1 MNQQII
7 KEFNRL
13 ISQIKFD
20 ITNNPSKKDKTIN
33 LYRLKQVQNVLNII
47 KDYKKEI
54 KNGKELAHIKGVGKG
69 SVARIDEIL
78 KTGTLSEITTTEDQ
92 DKQLDIMD
100 QLTEIIGIGQ
110 VSAYEFVNKFGIK
123 SADDLLKKYNEGE
136 IELPHQIIMGLKYK
150 DLVKKNIQRD
160 EINQIKEFLIKEIF
174 KIDTKL
180 NLYICGSYRRNKQTS
195 GDIDVLI
202 THPDIKTKS
211 QLSNNTNY
219 LMAFVDRLKK
229 DKFILDDITN
239 DQYEVVY
246 RGFCKYKDNP
256 VRRID
261 IKYVPYDSEAFA
273 LLHYTGSDVFN
284 QRVRE
289 VAKNLGY
296 KLNEYGLYKGFKS
309 IKCDSEKCILEML
322 GFEYIEPQDR

>member
-123 SADDLLKKYNEGE
+123 SADDLLKKYNEE
-136 IELPHQIIMGLKYK
+136 MK
-150 DLVKKNIQRD
+150 
-160 EINQIKEFLIKEIF
+160 LIK
-174 KIDTKL
+174 
-180 NLYICGSYRRNKQTS
+180 
-195 GDIDVLI
+195 
-202 THPDIKTKS
+202 
-211 QLSNNTNY
+211 
-219 LMAFVDRLKK
+219 
-229 DKFILDDITN
+229 
-239 DQYEVVY
+239 
-246 RGFCKYKDNP
+246 
-256 VRRID
+256 
-261 IKYVPYDSEAFA
+261 
-273 LLHYTGSDVFN
+273 
-284 QRVRE
+284 
-289 VAKNLGY
+289 
-296 KLNEYGLYKGFKS
+296 
-309 IKCDSEKCILEML
+309 
-322 GFEYIEPQDR
+322 